1 MKLIQ
6 PIFVHE
12 GDTQDTKLGKD
23 NKLYSLYDAPDR
35 IYQDQEQ
42 GVQEFLLFLVPLT
55 KDNDP
60 TWSWQGEAVEKIKA
74 LTGHHAKIT
83 VDICLCSTTED
94 GHCHVHDTDRTQ
106 TLLTNYAQAVLNAG
120 ADCVAPSDCQKNTVF
135 NIKKVTGAEVMSYS
149 AKFRSTF
156 YRGWREA
163 VKIERSIV
171 RDYQLEVQDREGA
184 IARSKQY
191 ALDGADYCM
200 VKPGMPC
207 LDLIQPIK
215 RATGK
220 PTGAFQT
227 SGEWLGIGAP
237 GSMRECADIFK
248 RAGADYLITYGAR
261 LLSTGL

>member
-94 GHCHVHDTDRTQ
+94 GHCHVHARVRLKSWNPASEHMGNVLKHFVDHG
-106 TLLTNYAQAVLNAG
+106 LIAQIVLYG
-120 ADCVAPSDCQKNTVF
+120 
-135 NIKKVTGAEVMSYS
+135 
-149 AKFRSTF
+149 
-156 YRGWREA
+156 
-163 VKIERSIV
+163 
-171 RDYQLEVQDREGA
+171 
-184 IARSKQY
+184 
-191 ALDGADYCM
+191 
-200 VKPGMPC
+200 
-207 LDLIQPIK
+207 LI
-215 RATGK
+215 
-220 PTGAFQT
+220 
-227 SGEWLGIGAP
+227 
-237 GSMRECADIFK
+237 
-248 RAGADYLITYGAR
+248 
-261 LLSTGL
+261 